1 MLIDT
6 HAHLDAAEFGD
17 SVAQR
22 WAQARKAGVGAVVI
36 PAVDMANVP
45 VVASL
50 ASNLPGAVYAL
61 GIHPLYVPR
70 MQPEDLEQLEQA
82 VIEALPDPR
91 FVAVGEIGID
101 LFVPELRTPEMVA
114 RQESVYQAQLKIA
127 ARHGLPVLLHVRRS
141 QDLLLKGLRRIDVPG
156 GLAHAFNGSHEQARQ
171 FTSRGFALGLGGAM
185 CWTRALQIRRL
196 AVDTPIESLVLETDS
211 PDIAPPW
218 LAAGEPNDP
227 AQLPRIAAVLAEL
240 RSESLASVVQATGAA
255 ACAHL
260 PRLAQFLANP
270 SMA

>member
-6 HAHLDAAEFGD
+6 HAHLDAAEFGG
-17 SVAQR
+17 SVMQR
-22 WAQARKAGVGAVVI
+22 WAKARAAGVGAVVI
-36 PAVDMANVP
+36 PAVEVANMRA
-45 VVASL
+45 VASL
-50 ASNLPGAVYAL
+50 AASLPGAVYAL

-70 MQPEDLEQLEQA
+70 MQPQDLERFEQA
-82 VIEALPDPR
+82 VIDALPDPR

-114 RQESVYQAQLKIA
+114 RQEMVYQAQLKIA
-127 ARHGLPVLLHVRRS
+127 ARRSLPVLLHVRRS

-171 FTSRGFALGLGGAM
+171 FTARGFALGLGGAM

-227 AQLPRIAAVLAEL
+227 GQLPRIAAVLAEL
-240 RSESLASVVQATGAA
+240 RGESVASVVQATGVT

-260 PRLAQFLANP
+260 PRLSQFLAHP